1 MQKKKSNKGFTLLEL
16 LIALAILA
24 IIAAILIPNFFATT
38 DRARLRSDIQSARV
52 IQSAIE
58 LYRAE
63 QGSAPAGDSIEVILQ
78 RLVNADFISARDTTP
93 QTQGAEWAQVDNLV
107 MVNISASPTSVHN
120 IYANLS
126 DTERAFVTGGRTGA
140 GAGN

>member
-1 MQKKKSNKGFTLLEL
+1 VQTKTKKGFSLLEL

-63 QGSAPAGDSIEVILQ
+63 RGTAPTGDINAILTNLQ
-78 RLVNADFISARDTTP
+78 SSGFLRARYTDIQTGGAVWVNDITL
-93 QTQGAEWAQVDNLV
+93 GVV
-107 MVNISASPTSVHN
+107 VNISASPENIHS
-120 IYANLS
+120 IYAGLPAA
-126 DTERAFVTGGRTGA
+126 ERAFVIGGRG
-140 GAGN
+140 GS